1 MPESWML
8 MKENGAKCQRRVRHV
23 TCTEQIWLLPCLRP
37 RSHCSVFVGIRFCCI
52 EATRS
57 HCPVFVQKRREK
69 PPFLCVHTE
78 LPDNKN
84 AAKNIRFC
92 AFTLLRFC
100 ETHHQHVAV
109 VVAFS
114 KTSVFVRSHW
124 SRAFSKTSVF
134 VDIHFWQR
142 FRKRPF
148 LLRFVW
154 ISVNSFANTGVI
166 FSLFM
171 YKNGVVWTGL
181 WRSYSLIFLALHCCI
196 RQAPAHSLRRC
207 LSRSDKW
214 LQIHAK
220 G

>member
-1 MPESWML
+1 MSKESSSCNMHRTN
-8 MKENGAKCQRRVRHV
+8 MASAMSEASF
-23 TCTEQIWLLPCLRP
+23 TLL
-37 RSHCSVFVGIRFCCI
+37 RFCWYPFLLH
-52 EATRS
+52 RS
-57 HCPVFVQKRREK
+57 YPFTLPRFCTKTERE